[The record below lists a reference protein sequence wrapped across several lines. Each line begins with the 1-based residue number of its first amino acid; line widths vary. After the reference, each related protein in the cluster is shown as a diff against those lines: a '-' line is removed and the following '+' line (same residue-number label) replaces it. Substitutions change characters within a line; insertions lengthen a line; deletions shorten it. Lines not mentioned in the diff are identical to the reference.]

1 VPGLAHAFV
10 SIFKTGP
17 SWLQAAG
24 TFHAGLKWAFEAFN
38 SSAGVNQRCQSGH
51 EGAPYLCNFAEHVAP
66 FIATPM
72 FALQSQ
78 YDGWQLGSVLANG
91 SDPEAVAE
99 MGLNITG
106 RLNAS
111 VLAPHPSNGGFLD
124 SCGEL
129 SHVLPTECQAS
140 FDGVSDL
147 SDSRCFGSASHVLR
161 L

>member
-1 VPGLAHAFV
+1 
-10 SIFKTGP
+10 
-17 SWLQAAG
+17 
-24 TFHAGLKWAFEAFN
+24 
-38 SSAGVNQRCQSGH
+38 
-51 EGAPYLCNFAEHVAP
+51 
-66 FIATPM
+66 M

-99 MGLNITG
+99 MGVNITG

-124 SCGEL
+124 SCGAR
-129 SHVLPTECQAS
+129 SRALPADCQAS

-147 SDSRCFGSASHVLR
+147 SDSCRFGSASHVLR